1 MNPFLKDLIKTFE
14 CDSKNSKERYNEFLF
29 YCYMTFNKKIKSKK
43 SEKFRNKY
51 SIMRDQ
57 TLKYLIA
64 NEKKIALEL
73 SK

>member
-51 SIMRDQ
+51 SIMRDN

-64 NEKKIALEL
+64 NEKKIVLEL

>member
-1 MNPFLKDLIKTFE
+1 MEKSIKDLIKTFE
-14 CDSKNSKERYNEFLF
+14 CDSKNSKERYNEFLY

-51 SIMRDQ
+51 SIMRDE

-64 NEKKIALEL
+64 NEKKIVLKL

>member
-1 MNPFLKDLIKTFE
+1 MEKSIKDLIKTFE

-29 YCYMTFNKKIKSKK
+29 YCYMTFNKMIKSKK

-51 SIMRDQ
+51 SIMRDE

-64 NEKKIALEL
+64 NEKKIVLKL

>member
-1 MNPFLKDLIKTFE
+1 MEKSIKDLIKTFE
-14 CDSKNSKERYNEFLF
+14 CDSKNSKERYNEFLY

-51 SIMRDQ
+51 SIMRDE

-73 SK
+73 SR

>member
-14 CDSKNSKERYNEFLF
+14 CDSKNSKERYNEFLY

-51 SIMRDQ
+51 SIMRDE

-64 NEKKIALEL
+64 NEKKIVLKL

>member
-51 SIMRDQ
+51 SIMRDE

-64 NEKKIALEL
+64 NEKKIVLKL

>member
-14 CDSKNSKERYNEFLF
+14 CDSKNSKERYNEFLY

-51 SIMRDQ
+51 SIMRDE

-73 SK
+73 SR

>member
-1 MNPFLKDLIKTFE
+1 MNPFLKALIKTFE
-14 CDSKNSKERYNEFLF
+14 CDSKNSKERYNEFLY

-51 SIMRDQ
+51 SIMRDE

-64 NEKKIALEL
+64 NEKKIVLKL

>member
-51 SIMRDQ
+51 SIMRDE

-73 SK
+73 SR

>member
-1 MNPFLKDLIKTFE
+1 MERSIKDLIKTFE

-51 SIMRDQ
+51 SIMRDE

-73 SK
+73 SR

>member
-1 MNPFLKDLIKTFE
+1 MEKSIKDLIKTFE

-51 SIMRDQ
+51 SIMRDE

>member
-1 MNPFLKDLIKTFE
+1 MEKSIKDLIKTFE

-51 SIMRDQ
+51 SIMRDE

-73 SK
+73 SR

>member
-1 MNPFLKDLIKTFE
+1 MEKAIKDLIKTFE
-14 CDSKNSKERYNEFLF
+14 CDSKNSKERYNEFLY

-51 SIMRDQ
+51 SIMRDE

-73 SK
+73 SR

>member
-1 MNPFLKDLIKTFE
+1 MEKSIKDLIKTFE

-51 SIMRDQ
+51 SIMRDE

-64 NEKKIALEL
+64 NEKKIVLKL